1 MRTAILPVIV
11 LAVASA
17 IFCYERTFQPGIES
31 QVIPENTP
39 IIGMQFVIPKIAPIS
54 PELENTVSPITS
66 LPPTPTPAPW
76 TPSPIQDYQSL
87 VDYCEHYLPAS
98 AAKEQEGLNQGSFP
112 SDIPQAIQEQLP
124 AKIAIRPSCNFETT
138 NQPRAI
144 VLHYTEGS
152 LPATI
157 STFQQPHKSSAH
169 YVIDRDGRV
178 FQLVPERFAAF
189 HVTCYGVRSKC
200 APSCPVCS
208 GGDGKFLDPIY
219 QTVGIELVN
228 LGHVDPRY
236 YQGDIYEDY
245 SDSFGYRYWQDY
257 PPVQIRSLQ
266 ILVNDIRA
274 RWNIPAKLVIGHY
287 RINNNTDPG
296 PALNLFW
303 FRNGN
308 PTRPAIFPP
317 EETLT
322 PWDGPS

>member
-1 MRTAILPVIV
+1 MRTAIIPILVV
-11 LAVASA
+11 AVTSFL
-17 IFCYERTFQPGIES
+17 IHERAFQPRIENQFIS
-31 QVIPENTP
+31 ESTQTTAIPS
-39 IIGMQFVIPKIAPIS
+39 ILPKIAPSSIVPEITPS
-54 PELENTVSPITS
+54 PKATLAPTV
-66 LPPTPTPAPW
+66 TPAPW
-76 TPSPIQDYQSL
+76 SPNPLQDYQSL
-87 VDYCEHYLPAS
+87 VDFCEHFAS
-98 AAKEQEGLNQGSFP
+98 ADRANSPDVLNQVTFP
-112 SDIPQAIQEQLP
+112 SDVPEMIQSELP
-124 AKIAIRPSCNFETT
+124 AKIDIRPSCNFETS

-152 LPATI
+152 LDATVA
-157 STFQQPHKSSAH
+157 TFQHPMKSSAH

-178 FQLVPERFAAF
+178 YQLVPERFAAF
-189 HVTCYGVRSKC
+189 HVTCYGARSKC

-208 GGDGKFLDPIY
+208 GANGKFLDPIY

-236 YQGDIYEDY
+236 FQGDLYEDY

-257 PPVQIRSLQ
+257 PPAQIRALQ

-274 RWNIPAKLVIGHY
+274 RWGIPAELVIGHY

-317 EETLT
+317 DETLT